1 LIKVL
6 KDYVNILTLPAER
19 LKKTLSRIEYRS
31 SSLHSTPLLNL
42 SALGRSISL
51 NPSVILNFQGRIS
64 WPRAF
69 SSMIL
74 CSIEATSLHANTAT
88 SGLIETESMPA
99 LTRNSR

>member
-51 NPSVILNFQGRIS
+51 NPSVILNFQGGR
-64 WPRAF
+64 RAE
-69 SSMIL
+69 SDI
-74 CSIEATSLHANTAT
+74 IEKAIKEIKRRKGELQ
-88 SGLIETESMPA
+88 
-99 LTRNSR
+99 